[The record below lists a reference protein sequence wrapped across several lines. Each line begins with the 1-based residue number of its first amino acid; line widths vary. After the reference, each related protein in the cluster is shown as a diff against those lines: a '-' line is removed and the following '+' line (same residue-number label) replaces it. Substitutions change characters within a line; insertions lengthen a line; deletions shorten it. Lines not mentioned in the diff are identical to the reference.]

1 MAGLTSGVLPQQGLT
16 RLAIAGFSDVQRTA
30 RFSKSQLDTMALS
43 GTWIVIQD
51 PDGNIFSRHAITTGN
66 YSDINQREEMLTRN
80 VDSISYRF
88 KDYFEPFI
96 GITNVTPSMEAV
108 IRTGIS
114 TLVTVLQTERF
125 TVNLGGQLISA
136 ELETFEISPI
146 FKDRYI
152 AKLLLTVPY
161 ALNNLELHLVV

>member
-1 MAGLTSGVLPQQGLT
+1 
-16 RLAIAGFSDVQRTA
+16 
-30 RFSKSQLDTMALS
+30 
-43 GTWIVIQD
+43 
-51 PDGNIFSRHAITTGN
+51 
-66 YSDINQREEMLTRN
+66 MLTRN

-96 GITNVTPSMEAV
+96 GVTNVTPSMEAV

-125 TVNLGGQLISA
+125 TINLGGQLIDA
-136 ELETFEISPI
+136 ELETFEVHPI
-146 FKDRYI
+146 FKDRYV

-161 ALNNLELHLVV
+161 ALNN